1 MTESEILELERGISS
16 LNLTKEDQ
24 AYKSF
29 RQYFMIRLYDLLHP
43 VKAPHIKLFF
53 TALRTWNGLISA
65 LQNQRGNPEVTR
77 KNALCRTANGLYS
90 FPFLSFKD
98 ILPTIQTIKM
108 FKTSEGGPVISYNDF
123 EIQRK
128 QPGGVNAIVV
138 SKCSMYAFN
147 YDDVRTN
154 VKNFIEYIVKN
165 SHMTR
170 VYEKIFLHDAEKI
183 DHFLLQLYSM
193 VDGGITSIES
203 FMSTIHQVT
212 ILLIVDGIQQLGTKN
227 DIIFLIDFSSMYLN
241 PGGLQFNPGNV
252 KIGGNIQGLI
262 DDLSLIDEFT
272 ERQAQ
277 KDIQERRQ
285 LNMDER
291 RVHEELARI
300 RALQPQEPP
309 QQELSDEE
317 RQRFAESLVA
327 HDKATATTRSTKV
340 EHDTQLAHE
349 NGIDYPVFQMLFKC
363 SFSELLTDADTIS
376 KCSDIDTLQYLSTS
390 NLSKYMRFTELNAK
404 YLLIV
409 GYLKNKLRN
418 SFLICGRTALQM
430 NCVLLSD
437 EIERAA
443 DQHFFTAFQKSCTD
457 FDCQFVIPPG
467 IKPKQTFLSVY
478 NLFLKKGHDI
488 FMAYDAWEIP
498 QSVFFRLKMQK
509 QQILEIR
516 SEHSDKTI
524 KVKESDGRLF
534 HSVCDIT
541 FVPTS
546 SVTPLIELFLTNPA
560 SLTLS
565 GRILGLPDQPQ
576 PKLTELD
583 ISFQFPSPPSLLF
596 ECVGIVD
603 SILNDFKSPQTEE
616 KERLQFFYLLK
627 FASRACQ
634 CAYLISLQSRMTV
647 NISVILRAESSKF
660 DNDLI
665 LGILNLFLKRESSGG
680 LEIVTLNELAYI
692 AFQSYKE
699 KGTITKI
706 IMDVYKLLQQGLSQQ
721 AGKKLTFSL
730 GGGKMVKNI
739 NKKLKNTKKYKR
751 VNKKYHSK
759 YKNNNMTNK
768 KCHTRRKNRRQSFR
782 VKI

>member
-1 MTESEILELERGISS
+1 MSESEILELERGIIS

-29 RQYFMIRLYDLLHP
+29 RQYFMIRLRDLLNQ
-43 VKAPHIKLFF
+43 VKAPHIRLFF
-53 TALRTWNGLISA
+53 TALRTWNDLISA
-65 LQNQRGNPEVTR
+65 LQNQKGNPEVTR

-98 ILPTIQTIKM
+98 ILPTIKTIKM
-108 FKTSEGGPVISYNDF
+108 FKTSESGPVISYNDF

-138 SKCSMYAFN
+138 SKCTMYTLN

-183 DHFLLQLYSM
+183 DHFLLELYSM
-193 VDGGITSIES
+193 VDSGITSIES
-203 FMSTIHQVT
+203 FMSTMYQVT
-212 ILLIVDGIQQLGTKN
+212 MLLIVDSIHNLGTKN
-227 DIIFLIDFSSMYLN
+227 DIIFVIDFSNMYLN
-241 PGGLQFNPGNV
+241 PGGLQFNTGNV
-252 KIGGNIQGLI
+252 KIRGNIQGLI
-262 DDLSLIDEFT
+262 DDLNRIDEFD

-285 LNMDER
+285 LNMDQR

-300 RALQPQEPP
+300 RAQPQQPP
-309 QQELSDEE
+309 QQKVSDEE
-317 RQRFAESLVA
+317 RQRVADSLVA
-327 HDKATATTRSTKV
+327 HDKATATTKSSRSTKV
-340 EHDTQLAHE
+340 EHDAQLARE
-349 NGIDYPVFQMLFKC
+349 NGIDYPVFQMLFTC

-376 KCSDIDTLQYLSTS
+376 KCSDSETFQYLSNS
-390 NLSKYMRFTELNAK
+390 NLSKYMKFTELNAK

-418 SFLICGRTALQM
+418 SFLLCGRSALQM
-430 NCVLLSD
+430 NCVLLND
-437 EIERAA
+437 EITQVA
-443 DQHFFTAFQKSCTD
+443 DENFFTAFQKSCTD

-467 IKPKQTFLSVY
+467 SKPKQTFLSVY
-478 NLFLKKGHDI
+478 NLFLKGHDI
-488 FMAYDAWEIP
+488 FMAHDTRGEIP
-498 QSVFFRLKMQK
+498 QSEFYRIQSRNK
-509 QQILEIR
+509 QILEVGA
-516 SEHSDKTI
+516 EHSDKTI
-524 KVKESDGRLF
+524 KVKESDGRFF

-546 SVTPLIELFLTNPA
+546 SVTPLIEIFLTNPA
-560 SLTLS
+560 NLTLS
-565 GRILGLPDQPQ
+565 GRILGLPGQPE

-603 SILNDFKSPQTEE
+603 SILNDFKSPQSEE
-616 KERLQFFYLLK
+616 KEKLQFFYLLK

-634 CAYLISLQSRMTV
+634 CAYLISLQSRMAV
-647 NISVILRAESSKF
+647 NIYVILRAESSKF
-660 DNDLI
+660 NNDLI
-665 LGILNLFLKRESSGG
+665 FGILNLFLKRESSGG
-680 LEIVTLNELAYI
+680 FEIVTLNELAYI

-706 IMDVYKLLQQGLSQQ
+706 IMDVYNLLQQGLSQQ
-721 AGKKLTFSL
+721 FGKKLTFSL

-768 KCHTRRKNRRQSFR
+768 KCHTRRKYRKNTMSN
-782 VKI
+782 

>member
-1 MTESEILELERGISS
+1 
-16 LNLTKEDQ
+16 
-24 AYKSF
+24 
-29 RQYFMIRLYDLLHP
+29 
-43 VKAPHIKLFF
+43 
-53 TALRTWNGLISA
+53 
-65 LQNQRGNPEVTR
+65 
-77 KNALCRTANGLYS
+77 
-90 FPFLSFKD
+90 
-98 ILPTIQTIKM
+98 
-108 FKTSEGGPVISYNDF
+108 
-123 EIQRK
+123 
-128 QPGGVNAIVV
+128 
-138 SKCSMYAFN
+138 
-147 YDDVRTN
+147 
-154 VKNFIEYIVKN
+154 
-165 SHMTR
+165 
-170 VYEKIFLHDAEKI
+170 
-183 DHFLLQLYSM
+183 
-193 VDGGITSIES
+193 
-203 FMSTIHQVT
+203 
-212 ILLIVDGIQQLGTKN
+212 
-227 DIIFLIDFSSMYLN
+227 MYLN
-241 PGGLQFNPGNV
+241 PGLHFNPDNV
-252 KIGGNIQGLI
+252 KIEGNIQGLL
-262 DDLSLIDEFT
+262 DDLNLIDEFT

-285 LNMDER
+285 LNIDQR

-317 RQRFAESLVA
+317 RQRIADSLVA
-327 HDKATATTRSTKV
+327 HDKATATIKSSRSIKV
-340 EHDTQLAHE
+340 EQETQLAHD

-437 EIERAA
+437 EIKRAA

-457 FDCQFVIPPG
+457 FDCQFVIPQGP
-467 IKPKQTFLSVY
+467 KPKQTFMSVY
-478 NLFLKKGHDI
+478 NLFLKGHDI
-488 FMAYDAWEIP
+488 FMAHDARGEIP
-498 QSVFFRLKMQK
+498 QSVFSRLITKNK
-509 QQILEIR
+509 QILQIGA
-516 SEHSDKTI
+516 EHSDKTI
-524 KVKESDGRLF
+524 KVKESDGRFF

-546 SVTPLIELFLTNPA
+546 SVTPLIELFLTKPKN
-560 SLTLS
+560 LTLS
-565 GRILGLPDQPQ
+565 GIILGLPDQPQ
-576 PKLTELD
+576 QKLTELKLTELD
-583 ISFQFPSPPSLLF
+583 ISFQFPSPYSLLF

-603 SILNDFKSPQTEE
+603 SILNDFKSPQSEE

-634 CAYLISLQSRMTV
+634 CAYLIHLDSKMGV
-647 NISVILRAESSKF
+647 KISVILREESIKF
-660 DNDLI
+660 DNVLI
-665 LGILNLFLKRESSGG
+665 FGILNLFLKRESSG
-680 LEIVTLNELAYI
+680 LEKLNYLAIY

-699 KGTITKI
+699 KGTINQI
-706 IMDVYKLLQQGLSQQ
+706 IMDVYELLQQGLSQQ

-759 YKNNNMTNK
+759 YKNYNMTNK
-768 KCHTRRKNRRQSFR
+768 KCHTRRKNRRKSFR

>member
-1 MTESEILELERGISS
+1 MSESEILELERGLSS

-29 RQYFMIRLYDLLHP
+29 RQYFMIRLYDLLNP
-43 VKAPHIKLFF
+43 VKAQHIKLFF
-53 TALRTWNGLISA
+53 AALKIWNGLISA
-65 LQNQRGNPEVTR
+65 LPIQRGSPEVTR

-98 ILPTIQTIKM
+98 ILPTIKTIKM
-108 FKTSEGGPVISYNDF
+108 FKTSESGPVISYNDF

-128 QPGGVNAIVV
+128 QPGGVNATVV
-138 SKCSMYAFN
+138 SKCTMYALN

-183 DHFLLQLYSM
+183 DHFLLELYSI

-212 ILLIVDGIQQLGTKN
+212 MLLIVDGIQHLGTKN
-227 DIIFLIDFSSMYLN
+227 DIIFLIDFSNMYLN
-241 PGGLQFNPGNV
+241 PGLQFNPGNV

-262 DDLSLIDEFT
+262 DDLNLIDEFT

-285 LNMDER
+285 QNMDQR

-300 RALQPQEPP
+300 RALHPQQPP
-309 QQELSDEE
+309 QQEVSDEE
-317 RQRFAESLVA
+317 RQRVADSLVA
-327 HDKATATTRSTKV
+327 HDKATATTKSSRSTKV

-376 KCSDIDTLQYLSTS
+376 KCSDSETFQYLSNS
-390 NLSKYMRFTELNAK
+390 NLSQYMKFTELNAK

-418 SFLICGRTALQM
+418 SFLLCGRSALQM
-430 NCVLLSD
+430 NCVLLHD
-437 EIERAA
+437 EITQAA
-443 DQHFFTAFQKSCTD
+443 DQNFFIAFPRSCTD

-467 IKPKQTFLSVY
+467 PKPKQTFLSVY
-478 NLFLKKGHDI
+478 NLFLKGHDI
-488 FMAYDAWEIP
+488 FMAHDAWKIP
-498 QSVFFRLKMQK
+498 QPEFYRIQSRNK
-509 QQILEIR
+509 QIFEIR

-546 SVTPLIELFLTNPA
+546 SVTPLIQLFLTNPA
-560 SLTLS
+560 KLTLS
-565 GRILGLPDQPQ
+565 GRIFGQPEQ
-576 PKLTELD
+576 KLTELKLTELD
-583 ISFQFPSPPSLLF
+583 ISFQFPSPYSLLF

-603 SILNDFKSPQTEE
+603 SILNDFKSPQSEE
-616 KERLQFFYLLK
+616 KEKLQFFYLLK

-634 CAYLISLQSRMTV
+634 CAYLISLQTRKGV
-647 NISVILRAESSKF
+647 NISVILRAESIKF

-665 LGILNLFLKRESSGG
+665 FGILNLFLKRESSGG
-680 LEIVTLNELAYI
+680 LEIEKLNDLAYI

-699 KGTITKI
+699 KDTISKI
-706 IMDVYKLLQQGLSQQ
+706 IMDVYELLQQGL
-721 AGKKLTFSL
+721 ARKKLTFSL

-768 KCHTRRKNRRQSFR
+768 KCHTRRKYRRQSFR